1 MNIEAPIS
9 KFKKTNIKICIAVC
23 IGLVIWCVY
32 DAYFNEE
39 FIKKYT
45 DEDGNPT
52 GWLVINKKAPPFLIG
67 AAILFGVYLFLLK
80 DRKLLAD
87 ENELVINNKKR
98 IAYASIQQINKT
110 YFDKKGFFVM
120 TYKDKGG
127 NEARLKLSDRKYDNL
142 AAVLERLI
150 EKIS

>member
-1 MNIEAPIS
+1 MAIEAPIS

-32 DAYFNEE
+32 DAHFNEE

-45 DEDGNPT
+45 DDDGNPT
-52 GWLVINKKAPPFLIG
+52 GWLVINRKAPLFLAG
-67 AAILFGVYLFLLK
+67 AAVIFGVYLFLLK
-80 DRKLLAD
+80 DKRLLAD
-87 ENELVINNKKR
+87 DNELVINNKKR
-98 IAYASIQQINKT
+98 ISYESIQQINKT
-110 YFDKKGFFVM
+110 YFDEKGFFVV
-120 TYKDKGG
+120 TYKNKGG

-142 AAVLERLI
+142 PAVLERLI